1 MESWQE
7 KTCFFLSFVFS
18 SFYLNLVVVNPSCL
32 YVLRTCHIW
41 IARQF
46 AQDSSATG
54 RLMISSGFCQPA
66 FGHVPGCISIRNQQ
80 CISES
85 FDIYSLFFWGR
96 FLLKVL
102 GLFVCLQCHKLR
114 HSQSYMTSGFMSTAD
129 GYPTLCCKAF
139 NGRLMVM
146 FLDACVHTLAD
157 SIDGPA
163 NPEILNACLASRT
176 LCMWFDRL
184 ERSPRFLTNSQRVE
198 LHALGLKY
206 VGIVERLAIIGLLT
220 HVSRWRLQPKLH
232 SFVHIAEDH
241 LKFGV
246 SGRSFHCFCD
256 EDHVGLIK
264 RLALKC
270 HRNGWH

>member
-1 MESWQE
+1 
-7 KTCFFLSFVFS
+7 
-18 SFYLNLVVVNPSCL
+18 
-32 YVLRTCHIW
+32 
-41 IARQF
+41 
-46 AQDSSATG
+46 
-54 RLMISSGFCQPA
+54 
-66 FGHVPGCISIRNQQ
+66 
-80 CISES
+80 
-85 FDIYSLFFWGR
+85 
-96 FLLKVL
+96 
-102 GLFVCLQCHKLR
+102 
-114 HSQSYMTSGFMSTAD
+114 MTSGFMSTAD